1 MYFVVFTFVIIQ
13 STCSD
18 AEPSNQNISHSNESG
33 RGKYSTGTFYPGKHS
48 KVGAAEASDYVYT
61 RSGPEQTSE
70 ADQFCLVFTL
80 TRYFTEPLQVES
92 FVGAA
97 TPLFEYFYIIRNQI
111 ERKRN
116 VPLDV
121 NKLFGSVLG
130 VYTRTFTNRYQS
142 APRRMLW
149 LSLPLGS
156 AVQIQTGPDPSGPV

>member
-1 MYFVVFTFVIIQ
+1 MLL
-13 STCSD
+13 
-18 AEPSNQNISHSNESG
+18 
-33 RGKYSTGTFYPGKHS
+33 
-48 KVGAAEASDYVYT
+48 DYVYT
-61 RSGPEQTSE
+61 RSGPERTSE

-130 VYTRTFTNRYQS
+130 V
-142 APRRMLW
+142 
-149 LSLPLGS
+149 
-156 AVQIQTGPDPSGPV
+156 